1 MKTCLFSL
9 LFTFFAVISH
19 AADKGTWTGFITDDH
34 CGVKSANESH
44 AECARKCVAGGK
56 TAVFVVGDK
65 MYKFSDPKRVADLVG
80 QKVTIKGE
88 LNGDVIEIKKVKK
101 A

>member
-1 MKTCLFSL
+1 MKTSLFTLLFSII
-9 LFTFFAVISH
+9 AVISH
-19 AADKGTWTGFITDDH
+19 ASDKGTWTGFITDEH

-56 TAVFVVGDK
+56 TAVLVVGDK
-65 MYKFSDPKRVADLVG
+65 MYKFSDPKRVADFVG

-88 LNGDVIEIKKVKK
+88 LNGDVIEVKKVKK

>member
-1 MKTCLFSL
+1 MKQFFLAIVFA
-9 LFTFFAVISH
+9 FFATITH
-19 AADKGTWTGFITDDH
+19 ASDKGTWTGFITDEH

-44 AECARKCVAGGK
+44 TECAKKCVAGGK
-56 TAVFVVGDK
+56 VAVFVVGDK
-65 MYKFSDPKRVADLVG
+65 MYKISDPQKVAEFIG

-88 LNGDVIEIKKVKK
+88 LNGESIDVQKVKK